1 MCKNQ
6 GGKADGGGGPSGSIN
21 HHRGSIGGT
30 TISLATRTEFA
41 VLTLLSNLCIHG
53 IGGLVTR
60 RYLTEHSHHGVMDAL
75 QSMKVISDREERKQ
89 EIFAMLQG
97 VVPHVE
103 VSMNNITLLL
113 VIFIIVYVFHP

>member
-6 GGKADGGGGPSGSIN
+6 GGKADGGGPRGSIN
-21 HHRGSIGGT
+21 HHRGSVVGT
-30 TISLATRTEFA
+30 TMSLATRTEFT
-41 VLTLLSNLCIHG
+41 VLTLLANMCVHG

-60 RYLTEHSHHGVMDAL
+60 RYLNEHSHHGVMDAL

-89 EIFAMLQG
+89 EILAVLQG

-103 VSMNNITLLL
+103 VSMSTLQ
-113 VIFIIVYVFHP
+113 VILTIVYVFQP